1 MQCRNW
7 SNVSH
12 NELAWTIEML
22 PDSLKLYSSELISKI
37 VYQNHESILAEFYE
51 MQSNFLRIRYKVN
64 KNIETT
70 NILTLLGRN
79 LHLEIFRQRE
89 RDLSFDISLS
99 NFLKINHF
107 LENNNYGER
116 AGLKIVSIVE
126 NTGIPKETVRRKLNK
141 LLESKVIRYDK
152 INKNYY
158 YNLTQKNTDLFKDF
172 IEQDIRSVA
181 KFVSTVAKFLNL
193 NLKIKFIENEIKSQF
208 SFYYYH
214 FYSSQIAWMRM
225 WQKQIKDVDL
235 IFITIQALIP
245 TLQNLSS
252 DKKNK
257 DQIHDDNFYSYIG
270 KSSKKFKD
278 PSNTINASSI
288 SDVSGI
294 PRATCIRKLQKLV
307 KLGMLVKEVNTKRYY
322 VNQTTSERT
331 KFITKKE
338 NILYT
343 INIFTDLLS
352 VLISALDLKSKS
364 KSEIKN

>member
-1 MQCRNW
+1 
-7 SNVSH
+7 
-12 NELAWTIEML
+12 ML
-22 PDSLKLYSSELISKI
+22 PDSLKLYSTEVISKI

-51 MQSNFLRIRYKVN
+51 MQSNFLRARYKMN
-64 KNIETT
+64 KSIETT

-89 RDLSFDISLS
+89 RDLNFDISLS

-126 NTGIPKETVRRKLNK
+126 STGIPKETVRRKLNK
-141 LLESKVIRYDK
+141 LVEDKVIKFDK
-152 INKNYY
+152 KNKVYY
-158 YNLTQKNTDLFKDF
+158 YNLTQRNTDLYKNF
-172 IEQDIRSVA
+172 IEEDIKSVA
-181 KFVSTVAKFLNL
+181 KFVMSIAKYIDL
-193 NLKIKFIENEIKSQF
+193 NLKAKYIENEIKSQF

-214 FYSSQIAWMRM
+214 YYNSQIAWMKM
-225 WQKQIKDVDL
+225 WQKEIKDVDL

-245 TLQNLSS
+245 TLKTTEKNNKNRNIVDDQN
-252 DKKNK
+252 
-257 DQIHDDNFYSYIG
+257 IHSYIG
-270 KSSKKFKD
+270 KGTPEYKKR
-278 PSNTINASSI
+278 PGTINASSV

-307 KLGMLVKEVNTKRYY
+307 KLGMLVKEVNTKRYF
-322 VNQTTSERT
+322 VNQTASERA

-343 INIFTDLLS
+343 INIFSELLS
-352 VLISALDLKSKS
+352 ILISALSSSSKS
-364 KSEIKN
+364 KI

>member
-1 MQCRNW
+1 
-7 SNVSH
+7 
-12 NELAWTIEML
+12 ML
-22 PDSLKLYSSELISKI
+22 PDSLKLYSTEVISKI

-51 MQSNFLRIRYKVN
+51 MQSNFLSARYKMN
-64 KNIETT
+64 KSIETT

-89 RDLSFDISLS
+89 RDLNFDISLS

-126 NTGIPKETVRRKLNK
+126 STGIPKETVRRKLNK
-141 LLESKVIRYDK
+141 LVEGKVIKFDK
-152 INKNYY
+152 KNKIYF
-158 YNLTQKNTDLFKDF
+158 YNLTQRNTELYNNF
-172 IEQDIRSVA
+172 IEADIKSVA
-181 KFVSTVAKFLNL
+181 RFVMSIAKYLNL
-193 NLKIKFIENEIKSQF
+193 NLKTKYVENEIKSQF

-214 FYSSQIAWMRM
+214 FYNSQIAWMRM
-225 WQKQIKDVDL
+225 WQKEIKDVDL

-245 TLQNLSS
+245 TLKYSS
-252 DKKNK
+252 KNNKNK
-257 DQIHDDNFYSYIG
+257 NEVDYQNFHSLIG
-270 KSSKKFKD
+270 KGDADYKKD
-278 PSNTINASSI
+278 PNTINASSI

-322 VNQTTSERT
+322 VNQTASERA

-338 NILYT
+338 NILST
-343 INIFTDLLS
+343 INIFSDLLS
-352 VLISALDLKSKS
+352 ILISALSSKS
-364 KSEIKN
+364 K